1 MTHSSSERGLDP
13 FARQRGLS
21 GFGAAGQRALAG
33 ASVAVVGMG
42 GLGCPAAQY
51 LAAAGV
57 GRLTLIDADHVSV
70 TNLHRQIL
78 FGPDAVGRPKVHA
91 AVRALRLIAPGVDV
105 RPVAARLD
113 AGNAHDLLAGHDAI
127 VDGTDTFTA
136 RHVIADA
143 AEDLGIPLAWGAVQG
158 WHGQV
163 TVFTREAR
171 MRDLFPEEPGLDLDT
186 CDGGAVLGTLCG
198 QVGAAMATEAL
209 KAVSGVGTTLAGT
222 LAVVD
227 ARNGRWREIP
237 LAPAATEPR
246 EPAAASAVG
255 SARAV
260 RVGSAREATAG
271 A

>member
-1 MTHSSSERGLDP
+1 MTRSLSDDAAGDIAGLDP
-13 FARQRGLS
+13 FVRQRALT
-21 GFGAAGQRALAG
+21 GFGARGQRALAG
-33 ASVAVVGMG
+33 ASVALVGVG

-57 GRLTLIDADHVSV
+57 GRLTLIDGDHVSV

-105 RPVAARLD
+105 RPVLARLD
-113 AGNAHDLLAGHDAI
+113 AANARELLAGHDVI
-127 VDGTDTFTA
+127 VDGTDTFAA

-143 AEDLGIPLAWGAVQG
+143 AEDLDIPVAWGAVSG

-163 TVFTREAR
+163 TVFSRASR
-171 MRDLFPEEPGLDLDT
+171 MRDLFPDEPGPDLDT
-186 CDGGAVLGTLCG
+186 CEGGAVLGTLCG
-198 QVGAAMATEAL
+198 QVGAALATEAL
-209 KAVSGVGTTLAGT
+209 KIVSGTGSALIGT

-227 ARNGRWREIP
+227 ARTGRWREIV
-237 LAPAATEPR
+237 LAPAV
-246 EPAAASAVG
+246 AAA
-255 SARAV
+255 
-260 RVGSAREATAG
+260 EATG